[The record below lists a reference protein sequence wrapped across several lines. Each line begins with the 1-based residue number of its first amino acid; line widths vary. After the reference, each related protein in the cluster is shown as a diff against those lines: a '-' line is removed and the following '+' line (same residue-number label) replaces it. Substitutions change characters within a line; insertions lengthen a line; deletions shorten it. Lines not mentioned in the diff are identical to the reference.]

1 MIRRAR
7 FRLPRPFQ
15 TAPLFATALLL
26 ASVAMAAAQFFPD
39 REPTNDEIT
48 FGCQPGP
55 VEEFHHSDPPV
66 PPRAVGRADAPMQE
80 AELSVQMGGGHHV
93 DGHGFN
99 MEHTL
104 WSCPAFRRVLSREIL
119 TAFQPDIARVDS
131 GQLPFAPEDLSASEL
146 NRGVYQAL
154 MNDPKYQPG
163 WSMLRRLNKENV
175 RLMLGVWGGPGQF
188 TDDGTRRGQLLPQY
202 ADQYVEYVTSVVDY
216 LVRQQHVAIWAVTVA
231 NEPDGGDGTSI
242 DPDLY
247 VSIARQLGPRLAPY
261 DVKLYGP
268 DTASAANAMPYIERM
283 VEDPEAL
290 RWFGAVATHEYF
302 TDNAVAELISTVHAT
317 DPTLPVYVTEYT
329 SFQYGALD
337 RGQEARNEI
346 GQMLESLQVYASV
359 MNAGA
364 DAAIYWDAVDY
375 YQAGHAAV
383 TRWGLLQG
391 PDEAFA
397 PRTRYSGFLQI
408 LPYVQA
414 GSEILQTNLSGPDR
428 LAVLAVGG
436 GSRRPG
442 DLMVAAINRAGPIQ
456 LTITFDGTPP
466 EQFDVW
472 VTDPDDEFEHIGRVR
487 VVEGRAL
494 VTLPARSVTTLTVG
508 PPPDEEE

>member
-1 MIRRAR
+1 MS
-7 FRLPRPFQ
+7 LH
-15 TAPLFATALLL
+15 
-26 ASVAMAAAQFFPD
+26 
-39 REPTNDEIT
+39 
-48 FGCQPGP
+48 G
-55 VEEFHHSDPPV
+55 
-66 PPRAVGRADAPMQE
+66 GR
-80 AELSVQMGGGHHV
+80 GV

-104 WSCPAFRRVLSREIL
+104 WSCPAFRRVLGREIL

-131 GQLPFAPEDLSASEL
+131 GQLPFAPEDLAAWQL
-146 NRGVYQAL
+146 NRGVYQSL
-154 MNDPKYQPG
+154 MDDPKYQPG
-163 WSMLRRLNKENV
+163 WSMLRRLNRENV

-188 TDDGTRRGQLLPQY
+188 TDDGTRRGQLLPEY

-216 LVRQQHVAIWAVTVA
+216 LARQQKVTIWAVTVA
-231 NEPDGGDGTSI
+231 NEPDGGDGTGV

-247 VSIARQLGPRLAPY
+247 VSVARQLGPRLAPY
-261 DVKLYGP
+261 GVKLYGP
-268 DTASAANAMPYIERM
+268 DTASAANALPYVERM
-283 VEDPEAL
+283 VDEPDAL
-290 RWFGAVATHEYF
+290 QWFGAVATHEYF
-302 TDNAVAELISTVHAT
+302 SDNAMGQLVSVVHDA
-317 DPTLPVYVTEYT
+317 DPKLPVYVTEYT
-329 SFQYGALD
+329 SFQYGSLD

-346 GQMLESLQVYASV
+346 GQMLDSLQIYASL

-397 PRTRYSGFLQI
+397 RRTRYAGFLQI

-414 GSEILQTNLSGPDR
+414 GSQILQTNLQGPDR
-428 LAVLAVGG
+428 LAAMAVGG
-436 GSRRPG
+436 GTRRQG

-456 LTITFDGTPP
+456 LTVSFEGTPP
-466 EQFDVW
+466 EQFEVW
-472 VTDPDDEFEHIGRVR
+472 VTDPDRRVEHVGRVR
-487 VVEGRAL
+487 VAGGRAI

>member
-1 MIRRAR
+1 
-7 FRLPRPFQ
+7 L
-15 TAPLFATALLL
+15 LVLLL
-26 ASVAMAAAQFFPD
+26 QLVPALALAQFFPD
-39 REPTNDEIT
+39 YEPNNDQIV
-48 FGCQPGP
+48 FGCTPGP
-55 VEEFHHSDPPV
+55 IEEFHHSDPPV
-66 PPRAVGRADAPMQE
+66 PPRRVGARNEPLQYAD
-80 AELSVQMGGGHHV
+80 LSVSMRGGHPV

-99 MEHTL
+99 LEHTL
-104 WSCPAFRRVLSREIL
+104 WSCPAFRRVLGREIL

-131 GQLPFAPEDLSASEL
+131 GQLPFAPEDLPVWQL
-146 NRGVYQAL
+146 NRTVYQSL
-154 MNDPKYQPG
+154 MDDPKYQPS
-163 WSMLRRLNKENV
+163 WSMLRRLNRENV

-202 ADQYVEYVTSVVDY
+202 ADDYVEYVTSVVDY
-216 LVRQQHVAIWAVTVA
+216 LVRRQQVTIWAVTVA
-231 NEPDGGDGTSI
+231 NEPDGGDGTGI

-247 VSIARQLGPRLAPY
+247 VSIARELGPRLAPY
-261 DVKLYGP
+261 GVKLYGP
-268 DTASAANAMPYIERM
+268 DTASAANAMPYLERM
-283 VEDPEAL
+283 VEDPDAL
-290 RWFGAVATHEYF
+290 QWFGAVATHEYF
-302 TDNAVAELISTVHAT
+302 TDHALAQLIAATHAA
-317 DPTLPVYVTEYT
+317 DPTMPVYVTEYT

-346 GQMLESLQVYASV
+346 GQMLDSLQIYASL

-391 PDEAFA
+391 PDDGFA

-408 LPYVQA
+408 LPYIQA
-414 GSEILQTNLSGPDR
+414 GAEILPTSLQGPDR
-428 LAVLAVGG
+428 LAAMAVGG
-436 GSRRPG
+436 GSRRQG

-456 LTITFDGTPP
+456 LTVWFEGTPP
-466 EQFDVW
+466 EQLEVW
-472 VTDPDDEFEHIGRVR
+472 VTDPDRQFEHVGRVR
-487 VVEGRAL
+487 VSSGRAI